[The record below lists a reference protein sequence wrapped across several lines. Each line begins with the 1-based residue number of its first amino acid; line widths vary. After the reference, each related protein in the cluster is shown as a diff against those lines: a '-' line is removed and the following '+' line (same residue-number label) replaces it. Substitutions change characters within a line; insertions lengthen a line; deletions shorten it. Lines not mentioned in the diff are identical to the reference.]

1 MSDNTSFSDQRRRFL
16 SVGIKS
22 VITLPLLSRYAYA
35 ADEPVVETSH
45 GRIRGFRN
53 DDVFTFRGVRYG
65 APTGGANRFLPP
77 RKPAP
82 WAGIHDAT
90 EYGYSSPQTNPGST
104 SSSASPLAAILDAS
118 NGFRPNPAESEDCL
132 FLNVWT
138 RSLSR
143 NAKRPVMVWLHGGGY
158 SSGSASILLYD
169 GTHIASRSDAVV
181 VGVNHRLNVFGYTHF
196 AEIGG
201 KQYADSGNAGMLD
214 IIQALQWV
222 HQNIENFGGDP
233 KRVMIYGE
241 SGGGGKVSFL
251 LGSPPAQGLFQR
263 AVIESGP
270 GITMGDPD
278 AATKVAEMLLA
289 ELGLNAARFNEIQN
303 LPTGRILSAYF
314 SLQRKLPRGAPG
326 SNRAFGPILTPDVL
340 PQHPFEPVASS
351 YSADVPVMVGYNRT
365 EATAFSIGD
374 QALFNLDENGL
385 HSRIAAMFGD
395 DSEKILHAYS
405 KPGATP
411 SDTYFRIATDQL
423 MGYNTI
429 LLAERKSLLNRAPAF
444 LYRFDWQ
451 TPVLDGKLRSP
462 HGLEMPF
469 VFDNV
474 DEAGIGLTG
483 GGAAARKLATR
494 VRSTWAAFAETGKPD
509 AHGLP
514 HWPPYNTDTRMTMLF
529 NDRSRVVSDPDAEER
544 KAMASHMQKSA

>member
-1 MSDNTSFSDQRRRFL
+1 MPDKKAFSNQRRRLL

-22 VITLPLLSRYAYA
+22 VITLPLLSRIASA
-35 ADEPVVETSH
+35 ADGPIVETSN
-45 GRIRGFRN
+45 GRVRGFRN
-53 DDVFTFRGVRYG
+53 DDVYTFRGIRYG
-65 APTGGANRFLPP
+65 APTGGQNRFLPP
-77 RKPAP
+77 SEPIP
-82 WAGIHDAT
+82 WVGIHDAT
-90 EYGYSSPQTNPGST
+90 GYGYSAPQTNPGSN
-104 SSSASPLAAILDAS
+104 SQQSSPLAAILDAS
-118 NGFRPNPAESEDCL
+118 NGFRSNPGESEDCL

-143 NAKRPVMVWLHGGGY
+143 NAKKPVMVWLHGGGY

-169 GTHIASRSDAVV
+169 GTNIASRRDTVV

-201 KQYADSGNAGMLD
+201 KQYANSGNAGMLD
-214 IIQALQWV
+214 IILALRWV
-222 HQNIENFGGDP
+222 QQNIENFGGDP
-233 KRVMIYGE
+233 SRVMIFGE
-241 SGGGGKVSFL
+241 SGGGSKVSFL

-263 AVIESGP
+263 AIVESGP

-278 AATKVAEMLLA
+278 TASEVAEMLLS
-289 ELGLNAARFNEIQN
+289 ELGLDASRFSEIQN
-303 LPTGRILSAYF
+303 LSTDQILRAYF
-314 SLQRKLPRGAPG
+314 SLQQKLPRGAPG
-326 SNRAFGPILTPDVL
+326 SNRAFGPILTADVL
-340 PQHPFEPVASS
+340 PQHPFEPVASP
-351 YSADVPVMVGYNRT
+351 YSADVPVMVGCNRT

-374 QALFNLDENGL
+374 QTLFNLDENGL
-385 HSRIAAMFGD
+385 RSRITDMFGD

-423 MGYNTI
+423 MGYNTM

-444 LYRFDWQ
+444 LYRFDWK
-451 TPVLDGKLRSP
+451 TPVMDGKLRSP

-474 DEAGIGLTG
+474 DDAGIGLTG
-483 GGAAARKLATR
+483 GGPRARTLAARVSA
-494 VRSTWAAFAETGKPD
+494 TWAAFAETGEPNGR
-509 AHGLP
+509 GLP
-514 HWPPYNTDTRMTMLF
+514 HWPPFKTDTRMTMVF
-529 NDRSRVVSDPDAEER
+529 NDESRVVSDPDADER